1 MEEHFNLLLESK
13 LKIANLQ
20 DELEKLNLDVKAKN
34 KNLNELSISNIK
46 VQEKIG
52 ILQKKPQETLINK
65 ILGSIPIILFILSI
79 LISYIL
85 FKLALDVSLP
95 LLIMGGI
102 TIVST
107 GIAVVIVKIVKL
119 YFKKY
124 RLTKISEITKL
135 EEELDLIR
143 SEISKVVPEIYLLDN
158 KRREIEAL
166 LEKEKKYNT
175 KIKELLLAKYGPYL
189 DLLIKKELEQD
200 NPEIKEVYEDV
211 NRSLTLEL

>member
-20 DELEKLNLDVKAKN
+20 DKLEKLNLDVNAKN
-34 KNLNELSISNIK
+34 KNLNELSVSNVK
-46 VQEKIG
+46 VQEKID
-52 ILQKKPQETLINK
+52 ILQKKPLETLINN
-65 ILGSIPIILFILSI
+65 ILGSIPIILFILTI
-79 LISYIL
+79 LTGYIL

-95 LLIMGGI
+95 LLIMGGV

-107 GIAVVIVKIVKL
+107 GITIVIAKIVKL

-124 RLTKISEITKL
+124 RLTQISEVTKL

-143 SEISKVVPEIYLLDN
+143 SEISKVVSEIYLLDN
-158 KRREIEAL
+158 KRKEIEAL
-166 LEKEKKYNT
+166 LEKEKKYNA
-175 KIKELLLAKYGPYL
+175 KIKELLLDKYGPYL

>member
-34 KNLNELSISNIK
+34 KNL
-46 VQEKIG
+46 
-52 ILQKKPQETLINK
+52 
-65 ILGSIPIILFILSI
+65 GSIPIILFILTI
-79 LISYIL
+79 LTGYIL